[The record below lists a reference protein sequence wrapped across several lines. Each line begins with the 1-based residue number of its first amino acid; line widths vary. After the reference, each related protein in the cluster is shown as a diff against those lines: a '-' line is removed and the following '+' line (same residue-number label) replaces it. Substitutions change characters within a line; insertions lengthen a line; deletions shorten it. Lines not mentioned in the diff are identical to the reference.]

1 MLAHTRGFA
10 AAGILVAAAL
20 SLSGGVAIA
29 GTGATKDEAVAMV
42 AYIKAEGPD
51 KAYPEVSDPSGQFVD
66 RDLYIVVYGM
76 DGMVL
81 AHGADAKRIGTN
93 QIND

>member
-51 KAYPEVSDPSGQFVD
+51 KAYPEGQRSIGPVRRPRPLYRGLWNG
-66 RDLYIVVYGM
+66 RD
-76 DGMVL
+76 
-81 AHGADAKRIGTN
+81 GARPRR
-93 QIND
+93 